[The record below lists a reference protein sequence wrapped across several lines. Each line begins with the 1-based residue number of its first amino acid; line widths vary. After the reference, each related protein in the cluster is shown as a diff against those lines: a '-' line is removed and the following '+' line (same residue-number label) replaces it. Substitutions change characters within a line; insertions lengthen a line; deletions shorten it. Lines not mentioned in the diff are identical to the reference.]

1 MRTHSRT
8 TRIGFTLIELLV
20 VISII
25 GVLIALLLPAVQT
38 AREAA
43 RRAQCANNLK
53 QIGVALHNFE
63 GACGHFPPG
72 FAISTANLPAAVK
85 NAFVPSQIYELPL
98 TFGANWQQN
107 NSVTNIIA
115 HTWVAFTL
123 PYMEQQAVAN
133 AYNFQI
139 TFCGF
144 TPGAGIKHANHTAIS
159 TVVNSLICPSSPVGD
174 KVLKAGRASNPV
186 TGAQINDWY
195 GAISDYAI
203 NDAVYVG
210 LTPEFAD
217 PSNDRSPPWAGSI
230 KGIMFG
236 NKLRRIAEVTDGLS
250 NTFLVSEDAGRP
262 VRYEFGMTVAG
273 GTSSGA
279 AWADYL
285 SEYFTHGAWRQRNC
299 HTNCTNDN
307 EDYSFHP
314 GGANKLYADG
324 SVRFMKAS
332 TSMRIFGRLMSFNGG
347 EVISADSY

>member
-1 MRTHSRT
+1 MRTHAST

-20 VISII
+20 VLSII
-25 GVLIALLLPAVQT
+25 AVLIALLLLAVQT

-43 RRAQCANNLK
+43 RRAQCTNNLK
-53 QIGVALHNFE
+53 QIGVGLHNFE
-63 GACGHFPPG
+63 SAYAHFPPG

-85 NAFVPSQIYELPL
+85 NGFVPDRIYELPL

-115 HTWVAFTL
+115 HNWVAFTL

-174 KVLKAGRASNPV
+174 KVLKAGRASNPA

-203 NDAVYVG
+203 NDAVSVG
-210 LTPEFAD
+210 VTPDFAD
-217 PSNDRSPPWAGSI
+217 PSNDRSPPWVGSI
-230 KGIMFG
+230 KGVMFG
-236 NKLRRIAEVTDGLS
+236 NKLRRIADVTDGLS
-250 NTFLVSEDAGRP
+250 NTFIVSEDAGRP
-262 VRYEFGMTVAG
+262 VRCEFGKILAG

-279 AWADYL
+279 AWADYQ
-285 SEYFTHGAWRQRNC
+285 SEYFTHGVSGERNC

-324 SVRFMKAS
+324 SVRLMKVS
-332 TSMRIFGRLMSFNGG
+332 TSMRIFARLMSFNGG

>member
-1 MRTHSRT
+1 
-8 TRIGFTLIELLV
+8 LIELLV

-25 GVLIALLLPAVQT
+25 AGLIALLLPAVQT

-43 RRAQCANNLK
+43 RRAQCAHNLK
-53 QIGVALHNFE
+53 QIGVGLHSFE
-63 GACGHFPPG
+63 SSCSHFPPG

-85 NAFVPSQIYELPL
+85 NAYVPSRIYELPL
-98 TFGANWQQN
+98 TFGADWQQN
-107 NSVTNIIA
+107 NSPTNILA
-115 HTWVAFTL
+115 HSWVAFTL

-144 TPGAGIKHANHTAIS
+144 TPGAGIRHANHTAIS
-159 TVVNSLICPSSPVGD
+159 TVVDSLICPSSPVSD
-174 KVLKAGRASNPV
+174 KVLRAGRASNPA

-195 GAISDYAI
+195 GAVSDYAI
-203 NDAVYVG
+203 NDAVYVA
-210 LTPEFAD
+210 LTPVFAD
-217 PSNDRSPPWAGSI
+217 PPYDRSPPWAGSI
-230 KGIMFG
+230 KGVMFG
-236 NKLRRIAEVTDGLS
+236 NKLRRIAEVTDGLTS
-250 NTFLVSEDAGRP
+250 TFLVSEDAGRP
-262 VRYEFGMTVAG
+262 VLYKSGSIAAG

-279 AWADYL
+279 AWADYQ
-285 SEYFTHGAWRQRNC
+285 SEYFTHGLFRERDC

-332 TSMRIFGRLMSFNGG
+332 TSMRIFARLMSFDGG
-347 EVISADSY
+347 EVISFDSY

>member
-1 MRTHSRT
+1 M
-8 TRIGFTLIELLV
+8 
-20 VISII
+20 
-25 GVLIALLLPAVQT
+25 
-38 AREAA
+38 
-43 RRAQCANNLK
+43 
-53 QIGVALHNFE
+53 
-63 GACGHFPPG
+63 
-72 FAISTANLPAAVK
+72 K

-174 KVLKAGRASNPV
+174 KVLKAGRASNPA

-347 EVISADSY
+347 EVISSDSY

>member
-1 MRTHSRT
+1 MKN
-8 TRIGFTLIELLV
+8 E
-20 VISII
+20 
-25 GVLIALLLPAVQT
+25 
-38 AREAA
+38 
-43 RRAQCANNLK
+43 
-53 QIGVALHNFE
+53 
-63 GACGHFPPG
+63 
-72 FAISTANLPAAVK
+72 FAPDR
-85 NAFVPSQIYELPL
+85 IYELPL

-107 NSVTNIIA
+107 NSLTNIIA
-115 HTWVAFTL
+115 HNWVAFTL

-174 KVLKAGRASNPV
+174 KVLKAGRASNPA

-210 LTPEFAD
+210 LTPELAD

-285 SEYFTHGAWRQRNC
+285 SEYFTHGAWRQRDC

-332 TSMRIFGRLMSFNGG
+332 TSMRLFGRLMSFNGG

>member
-63 GACGHFPPG
+63 GAYGHFPPG

-159 TVVNSLICPSSPVGD
+159 TVVNSLICPSSPVSD
-174 KVLKAGRASNPV
+174 KVLKAGRASNPA

-324 SVRFMKAS
+324 SVRLMKAS

-347 EVISADSY
+347 EVISSDSY